1 MRLVAAGTIL
11 VVEDEKVI
19 ADAVAARLR
28 GEGFAVEM
36 AADGGAAV
44 DLCRRVRP
52 DAVVLDLMLP
62 GLDGLEVCREI
73 QRDHP
78 VAVLMLTARDS
89 ETDVVVGLGMGA
101 DDYLTKPFSMHELL
115 ARLRAL
121 LRRAERDAGGEGPLR
136 IGELEVDPAA
146 REVRRGG
153 RPVELTPTE
162 FDLLAHLA
170 RRPGVVFA
178 RERLLRDVWGYRD
191 GAGAR
196 TVDSH
201 VRALRRKLGAET
213 VRTARGAG
221 YALRRPE

>member
-1 MRLVAAGTIL
+1 VRLVAAGTIL

-136 IGELEVDPAA
+136 IGARSTRRTGGAPGRPAGRAHAHGVRPACASGSPPRGGVRPREAAA
-146 REVRRGG
+146 RRVGLPRRSGSADRGFPRPRTASEAG
-153 RPVELTPTE
+153 RP
-162 FDLLAHLA
+162 
-170 RRPGVVFA
+170 
-178 RERLLRDVWGYRD
+178 
-191 GAGAR
+191 
-196 TVDSH
+196 
-201 VRALRRKLGAET
+201 RA
-213 VRTARGAG
+213 
-221 YALRRPE
+221 